1 MNEPTASILRENSF
15 LTVVFDDKP
24 LTIHASASG
33 AFKQAVDAFKKQ
45 DWEALKIILVP
56 ERHIAKV
63 TEKFED
69 VEVREGKVFYLGDQ
83 VNGVIA
89 ERIIQFR
96 NDGAD
101 MLPLM
106 KFLAKLMLNPSKRA
120 VDELY
125 TFLEHKNLPVTTNGN
140 FLAYKG
146 VTSDYWSISS
156 GSARLLQGQS
166 NGRGQIF
173 NGVGEVIQIPRNQV
187 DDNKSVG
194 CSYGLHAGSLKY
206 ADEFKGSDGR
216 LVIVE
221 IDPSDVVSIP
231 TDCSCQKLRT
241 ARYKVVG
248 EYKGKLSD
256 LVYKSNMTTEND
268 KIIDKKF
275 GTESKFKDADGNPMV
290 DGAVYTDERRTGVYL
305 WRGTGIEDSPIF
317 ELLRDDVPTTLYNFN
332 QVSDPYLL
340 DEELRVDYDGAYL
353 IDGEI
358 YESDFGGMYQWCEDS
373 DEFIATGGDS
383 DEVLTYLQSI
393 THCMSIA

>member
-24 LTIHASASG
+24 MTIHASAKG
-33 AFKQAVDAFKKQ
+33 AFNQAVEAFNKQ
-45 DWEALKIILVP
+45 DWKALKIIMNP
-56 ERHIAKV
+56 ETHIAKA
-63 TEKFED
+63 TEQFED
-69 VEVREGKVFYLGDQ
+69 VEVRNGKVYYQGQQ

-101 MLPLM
+101 MMPLM

-125 TFLEHKNLPVTTNGN
+125 TFLEHKNLPVTTTGN

-146 VTSDYWSISS
+146 VTRDYWSISS
-156 GSARLLQGQS
+156 GSARLLQGRS
-166 NGRGQIF
+166 NDRGNIY

-206 ADEFKGSDGR
+206 ADDFKGDGR
-216 LVIVE
+216 LLIVE

-248 EYKGKLSD
+248 EYEGKLTD
-256 LVYKSNMTTEND
+256 LVYKSALATETD
-268 KIIDKKF
+268 KIIDEKF
-275 GTESKFKDADGNPMV
+275 GTESKFKDANGKPMV
-290 DGAVYTDERRTGVYL
+290 DGGVYTDERRTGVYL
-305 WRGTGIEDSPIF
+305 WRETGIEDSPIF
-317 ELLRDDVPTTLYNFN
+317 ELLRDDVDTTLFNFN
-332 QVSDPYLL
+332 EVSDPYLL

-373 DEFIATGGDS
+373 DEFVATGGDS